1 MRKTEDK
8 YDFRAFGLAIKAA
21 RLKQGLTR
29 EQVGAKIEI
38 DPRYLTNIE
47 NKGQHPS
54 LQVFYDLVT
63 LLNVSVDE
71 IFLPTSDKVKS
82 TRRRQL
88 EQQLDTFDD
97 KDMVVM
103 ESVAAGIIKSKEV
116 GEDQFLHF
124 YLPANHTGYGDR

>member
-21 RLKQGLTR
+21 RMKQGLTR

-54 LQVFYDLVT
+54 LQVLYDLVF

-71 IFLPTSDKVKS
+71 FFLSSDSLVKS
-82 TRRRQL
+82 SRRRQL
-88 EQQLDTFDD
+88 ESKIDNFTDADL
-97 KDMVVM
+97 VIM
-103 ESVAAGIIKSKEV
+103 ESVADGIMKYKRME
-116 GEDQFLHF
+116 E
-124 YLPANHTGYGDR
+124 